1 MQPRL
6 PTGANMYRSVARRDA
21 MEQDKLGGL
30 TVRVTGGID
39 GKGGGRGPLVILL
52 HGFGAPG
59 DDLVPLA
66 DVLTVPAGMRF
77 VFPEGPLS
85 LSFGPSDARA
95 WWLIDMAR
103 VAADRAAGRIRD
115 LSNEIPKGLAPI
127 RETMLGFLKEVE
139 HILGADPRKTVLG
152 GFSQGAMLSCD
163 AMVHTDRPYAGLIQ
177 LSGTL
182 LAAQEWTPLLQK
194 RKGLPVFQSHGTQ
207 DELLPYVGAE
217 RLRDTLTHA
226 GLSVEWFSFHG
237 GHEIPRPVL
246 QRLGAFITKAVTHP

>member
-1 MQPRL
+1 MK
-6 PTGANMYRSVARRDA
+6 
-21 MEQDKLGGL
+21 QDKLGGL
-30 TVRVTGGID
+30 TVRLTGGTD
-39 GKGGGRGPLVILL
+39 GRGGGNGPLVVLL

-59 DDLVPLA
+59 DDLVSLA
-66 DVLTVPAGMRF
+66 DVLHVPASTRF

-103 VAADRAAGRIRD
+103 IAADRAAGRVRD
-115 LSNEIPKGLAPI
+115 LSQDIPKGLAPA
-127 RETMLGFLKEVE
+127 RENMLAVLKEVE
-139 HILGADPRKTVLG
+139 QKFGADRRKTILG

-163 AMVHTDRPYAGLIQ
+163 LMFRTLQPYAGLIQ

-182 LAAQEWTPLLQK
+182 FAKQEWAPLLQK
-194 RKGLPVFQSHGTQ
+194 RKGLPVFQSHGMQ
-207 DELLPYVGAE
+207 DEVLPYVGAE

-226 GLSVEWFSFHG
+226 GLLVEWHSFRG

-246 QRLGAFITKAVTHP
+246 HRLGLFITKAVTHT